1 MMAPSIRPTQAS
13 LALELGVSRQTLS
26 NVLNHPEVVA
36 PETRRRVEDAMKAS
50 GYRLTEAGRALRTRR
65 SGAIALRLHPVVDGI
80 NGEVLDRF
88 FHAVTECAQRSGYRI
103 NLFTAHGPNQ
113 EIDTLIGMYQTGVI
127 DGAVLIDSALHDP
140 RPVQLTDAGLPFV
153 VFGRPWGEA
162 SASHSWVDV
171 DGRAGLFQATTHLR
185 KAGHDAIGFIGWP
198 TDSAVGEDRREG
210 WLLAGGDQSLQV
222 LTENNVRDGFAAA
235 QELRAR
241 GATAL
246 VCVSDG
252 LALGALPVFTAG
264 VQRGAELPVIGF
276 DNTPVARAIGLSS
289 LSQPVEEVAALL
301 VGEVIDRI
309 SASGVQSP
317 KGTLLG
323 PSLELRHWESIVG
336 TYPQGKDK
344 E

>member
-1 MMAPSIRPTQAS
+1 MMAPPTRPTQAS
-13 LALELGVSRQTLS
+13 LAAELGVSRQTLS

-36 PETRRRVEDAMKAS
+36 PETRQRVEAAMQAS
-50 GYRLTEAGRALRTRR
+50 GYRLTQAGRALRTRR
-65 SGAIALRLHPVVDGI
+65 AGAIAMRLHPVVDGI

-88 FHAVTECAQRSGYRI
+88 FHSLTGCAQRFGFRV
-103 NLFTAHGPNQ
+103 NLFTAHGPDH
-113 EIDTLIGMYQTGVI
+113 ETDTLISMYQAGVI
-127 DGAVLIDSALHDP
+127 DGAVLIDSALNDP
-140 RPVQLTDAGLPFV
+140 RPVGLAEAGLPFV

-162 SASHSWVDV
+162 FASHSWVDV

-185 KAGHDAIGFIGWP
+185 KAGHEAIGFIGWP

-252 LALGALPVFTAG
+252 LALGALPVFTVGAK
-264 VQRGAELPVIGF
+264 RGAELPVIGF

-289 LSQPVEEVAALL
+289 VSQPVEEVAALL
-301 VGEVIDRI
+301 MSELANSV
-309 SASGVQSP
+309 STSGAQSP
-317 KGTLLG
+317 KGTLLA
-323 PSLELRHWESIVG
+323 PNLELRQWESIVG
-336 TYPQGKDK
+336 TYPQGK
-344 E
+344 ETE